1 MANDLRKI
9 RFYKQSE
16 GYTCGPACVLMI
28 LDHYR
33 KVPRSTA
40 RKENDIYKDYK
51 SEAFMGMPGVSV
63 AQCLADWG
71 FQITLHHAQ
80 KEFMLNDR
88 FRECSEPYFE
98 PVLFENMRAEYIQRL
113 EESDGLFE
121 VRTDSPISSGW
132 LRDLIAKEH
141 QAILETIVPGN
152 ADGIHTHTLH
162 WIVVY
167 GYEDGKFH
175 CINPSCGKLW
185 VPEEEIDGFLDTPI
199 GKICVEIHGLRPI
212 VHQK

>member
-33 KVPRSTA
+33 KILRSSPGN
-40 RKENDIYKDYK
+40 EMDIYRDYRSK
-51 SEAFMGMPGVSV
+51 AFMGMPGVSV

-80 KEFMLNDR
+80 ESYMLN
-88 FRECSEPYFE
+88 RENYFE
-98 PVLFENMRAEYIQRL
+98 PILFESMRAEYVQRL
-113 EESDGLFE
+113 EESAGLFE
-121 VRTDSPISSGW
+121 VRTGSPISSGW
-132 LRDLIAKEH
+132 LRDLIAQEH
-141 QAILETIVPGN
+141 QAILETIVPGS
-152 ADGIHTHTLH
+152 ADGLHSHTLH

-167 GYEDGKFH
+167 GYENRRFH
-175 CINPSCGKLW
+175 CIDPAYGKLW
-185 VPEEEIDGFLDTPI
+185 LTEEELDGFLDTPI

>member
-33 KVPRSTA
+33 KILRSTHG
-40 RKENDIYKDYK
+40 KEMEIYKDYK
-51 SEAFMGMPGVSV
+51 SDAFMGMPGVSV
-63 AQCLADWG
+63 ARCLADRG

-80 KEFMLNDR
+80 ESYMLN
-88 FRECSEPYFE
+88 REDYFE

-113 EESDGLFE
+113 EESDGFFK
-121 VRTDSPISSGW
+121 VTTDSPISSSF
-132 LRDLIAKEH
+132 LRDIITREH
-141 QAILETIVPGN
+141 QVILETIVPGD

-167 GYEDGKFH
+167 GYENGKFH
-175 CINPSCGKLW
+175 CIDPAYGKLW
-185 VPEEEIDGFLDTPI
+185 LTEEEIDGYLETPI
-199 GKICVEIHGLRPI
+199 GKICVETHGLRPI
-212 VHQK
+212 PHQV

>member
-9 RFYKQSE
+9 RYYHQSE
-16 GYTCGPACVLMI
+16 DYTCGPACVLMI

-33 KVPRSTA
+33 KVPRPTVK
-40 RKENDIYKDYK
+40 KEADIYKDYK
-51 SEAFMGMPGVSV
+51 SKAFMGTPGVSV

-80 KEFMLNDR
+80 AECMLNRDD
-88 FRECSEPYFE
+88 YFE
-98 PVLFENMRAEYIQRL
+98 PALFESMRAEYVQRL

-121 VRTDSPISSGW
+121 VRTASPISSGW
-132 LRDLIAKEH
+132 LRDLIAQDH
-141 QAILETIVPGN
+141 QAILETIVPGD
-152 ADGIHTHTLH
+152 ADGIHTHVLH

-167 GYEDGKFH
+167 GYENGQFH

-185 VPEEEIDGFLDTPI
+185 VPEEEMDGFLDTPI